1 METYLNT
8 WLVGFAV
15 EINGVEMMVYHM
27 VSAETPELDLLFLC
41 APAGAAGM
49 LPVVSIPRPAG
60 HGTGGVSAPGGRC
73 RYYAPATRLLMNALQ
88 AAFAA

>member
-1 METYLNT
+1 
-8 WLVGFAV
+8 
-15 EINGVEMMVYHM
+15 MM
-27 VSAETPELDLLFLC
+27 SRCSSFFGAGG
-41 APAGAAGM
+41 AGAT
-49 LPVVSIPRPAG
+49 LPVVSIPRPAW

>member
-1 METYLNT
+1 
-8 WLVGFAV
+8 
-15 EINGVEMMVYHM
+15 MMSRCSSFFGA
-27 VSAETPELDLLFLC
+27 SAGG
-41 APAGAAGM
+41 AGAT

>member
-1 METYLNT
+1 MNND
-8 WLVGFAV
+8 VAQ
-15 EINGVEMMVYHM
+15 
-27 VSAETPELDLLFLC
+27 LLFFRRQRRWRG
-41 APAGAAGM
+41 AGAT

-60 HGTGGVSAPGGRC
+60 HGTGGVSTPGGRC